1 MQKRLHRI
9 GGRYFVGFGKNIGV
23 YSQTER
29 QHSFPPHEGGEYP
42 GYHGQKNLPHGD
54 IPPQVA
60 RFPRLGQQIIQ
71 QADVA
76 QTPAQ
81 YVRRHP
87 GGALGKIRDNER

>member
-1 MQKRLHRI
+1 MWRGTEPRSSLPPPRNSVLAEM
-9 GGRYFVGFGKNIGV
+9 FVLQALSAI
-23 YSQTER
+23 
-29 QHSFPPHEGGEYP
+29 
-42 GYHGQKNLPHGD
+42 L
-54 IPPQVA
+54 
-60 RFPRLGQQIIQ
+60 